1 MILIAAVIVGLT
13 AGLLRALIGKRSYR
27 VYELKL
33 PVLVLLAFLP
43 QFFAFYLPKTRATL
57 SDTLVS
63 ILLVSSLIILL
74 IFSLLNIRKISFW
87 PISLGFF
94 LNFLVILLNGGF
106 MPISPETVQKLIPNR
121 EDAWVIGQR
130 LGYGKD
136 IVLSPEMTRLPI
148 LSDRFML
155 PDWINY
161 PIAFSL
167 GDILIAFGVVWLL
180 WMLGGNGKLKTKEI
194 KP

>member
-1 MILIAAVIVGLT
+1 MILVAAVLIGLT
-13 AGLLRALIGKRSYR
+13 AGLLRAWIGKRPYR
-27 VYELKL
+27 VFELKL

-43 QFFAFYLPKTRATL
+43 QFFAFYLPKTRTIL
-57 SDTLVS
+57 PGNLVS
-63 ILLVSSLIILL
+63 ILLISSLIILL

-87 PISLGFF
+87 PISVGFS

-106 MPISPETVQKLIPNR
+106 MPISPETVQKLIPNS
-121 EDAWVIGQR
+121 EGTWEIGQR

-136 IVLSPEMTRLPI
+136 IVLLSEMTHLQF

-161 PIAFSL
+161 PVAFSL
-167 GDILIAFGVVWLL
+167 GDILIALGVVWMF
-180 WMLGGNGKLKTKEI
+180 WMLGGSDKLKTKEMQ
-194 KP
+194 P